1 MPPQPWGVVT
11 RNNKQIYIHVLQQ
24 PQTAFLLLPNFSET
38 ISSVEVM
45 GSVKKLKWNKV
56 PEGIFIYHE
65 FPKEEMIDYV
75 IQVNV
80 K

>member
-1 MPPQPWGVVT
+1 
-11 RNNKQIYIHVLQQ
+11 
-24 PQTAFLLLPNFSET
+24 
-38 ISSVEVM
+38 M
-45 GSVKKLKWNKV
+45 GSGKKLKWNKV